1 MIYCP
6 LSVISTQQIL
16 PGWCFPT
23 TGLPLC
29 FPGSVFPL
37 PTGVQG
43 YSLWGSGPPTQIPLN
58 PTKSI
63 FYLFHVSLHYLT
75 HMIKCHSCLSRRRPC
90 QANQKMYGPS
100 NYVRETTFCRSI
112 GFRFIRRRGQNAVL
126 WQERYY
132 CSRHLCRSLFFCNA
146 LKQYI
151 CLSMKKGKTVRI
163 TESEMGKVGR
173 VFWSNLPQAGSSEH
187 VKQTFQ
193 RKRVT
198 SSVFPQNQ

>member
-1 MIYCP
+1 MLLQPGVSWLEDWHSTSWVRSEKNSKFLVHKWYIVLFQWYQHSKSCQAGVFQPLASHFVFQALSFPCP
-6 LSVISTQQIL
+6 L
-16 PGWCFPT
+16 GY
-23 TGLPLC
+23 
-29 FPGSVFPL
+29 
-37 PTGVQG
+37 QG

-75 HMIKCHSCLSRRRPC
+75 HMIKCHSCLSRRRHC

-132 CSRHLCRSLFFCNA
+132 CSRHLCRSLF
-146 LKQYI
+146 
-151 CLSMKKGKTVRI
+151 
-163 TESEMGKVGR
+163 
-173 VFWSNLPQAGSSEH
+173 
-187 VKQTFQ
+187 
-193 RKRVT
+193 
-198 SSVFPQNQ
+198 SVML